1 LKIIENM
8 VKLICLGNEFIEEDS
23 LAKKIGELL
32 REDFDVV
39 NIKDSFQLMEII
51 SGDGDFV
58 LLDVLEE
65 ADGVRRLR
73 IEDLRV
79 DSIMSAHDFDAGQV
93 LKLLDVEVRIIGIP
107 MKGDLKS
114 IGKGVLKLV
123 KAN

>member
-1 LKIIENM
+1 M

-51 SGDGDFV
+51 SGNGDFV
-58 LLDVLEE
+58 LLDVVEE